1 MGDYKSNDFP
11 FTCYTLLV
19 WYYMKIKVETHYFK
33 SRYFKKPLYYKL
45 FQLSL
50 KNCLYEKV
58 KYLEFNLNF

>member
-19 WYYMKIKVETHYFK
+19 WYYMKIKVYYSRNSLFQK
-33 SRYFKKPLYYKL
+33 SLFQKNLYYEL

-50 KNCLYEKV
+50 KNPLY
-58 KYLEFNLNF
+58 